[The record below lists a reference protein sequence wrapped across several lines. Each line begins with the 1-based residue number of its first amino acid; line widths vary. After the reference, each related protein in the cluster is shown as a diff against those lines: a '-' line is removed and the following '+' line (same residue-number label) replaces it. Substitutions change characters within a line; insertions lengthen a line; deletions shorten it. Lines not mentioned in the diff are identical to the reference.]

1 MSGHSKWANIKRKKE
16 KVDAARGRIFT
27 RLAREIIVAARQGGG
42 NPEANFRLRIA
53 IDNAKKMNMPNDNIE
68 RAIKRG
74 VGEQGQAD
82 QWEEVTYEGYGPGG
96 VAIMVDALTGNRNR
110 TASEL
115 RYLFSR
121 NGGNMGEVGCV
132 AWLFDKRGVIRVPK
146 SAIKSGEDEFLLFTL
161 EAGAADVQTDDE
173 DGVFEIITDPQDFQ
187 KVQEALEK
195 EGIEAEEASLQ
206 QVPKNRVEVTGKDA
220 ERVAALLEALED
232 HDDVQNVY
240 SNASLEEGDLA
251 AGDGS

>member
-53 IDNAKKMNMPNDNIE
+53 IENAKKANMPSENIE

-74 VGEQGQAD
+74 TGELDQD
-82 QWEEVTYEGYGPGG
+82 EQWEEVTYEGYGPGG
-96 VAIMVDALTGNRNR
+96 VAVMVEALTGNRNR

-115 RYLFSR
+115 RYIFSR
-121 NGGNMGEVGCV
+121 NGGNLGEAGCV
-132 AWLFDKRGVIRVPK
+132 AWLFEKKGVIRVART
-146 SAIKSGEDEFLLFTL
+146 AIPDSEDDFLLFVL
-161 EAGAADVQTDDE
+161 DAGASDVQLDE
-173 DGVFEIITDPQDFQ
+173 EEGVFEIITEPQDLQ

-195 EGIEAEEASLQ
+195 RGIETEEASLQ

-220 ERVAALLEALED
+220 ERVVALLEALED

-240 SNASLEEGDLA
+240 SNASFEESDLA
-251 AGDGS
+251 VGDGS